1 VCNGMMIPFPFFTHR
16 NPKLRKEILEKVLID
31 DEIDQSNKDN
41 DSEVISILRDDT
53 QCVMEL

>member
-1 VCNGMMIPFPFFTHR
+1 MMIPFPFFTHR